1 MLVML
6 PALLQSTQ
14 PAGKSRLTWLKTLK
28 NWNCSW
34 AFALSVIAK
43 SLNKAKSVLK
53 NFGPR
58 KLLRPTLPNVSN
70 AGCDHGPAVAPAV
83 LSGTPPVVWNQYPA
97 AVGVPEREP
106 SPTEPLTLGRHG
118 LTSLDGPHDER
129 LGVKGSPLEKFV
141 ALLIDQP
148 PMRRSAARF
157 RLEPHLLPRPKGNR

>member
-34 AFALSVIAK
+34 AFALSVIPK

-53 NFGPR
+53 NFAPR
-58 KLLRPTLPNVSN
+58 KLLRPTLPNVSSP
-70 AGCDHGPAVAPAV
+70 GCDHGPTVAPAV

-97 AVGVPEREP
+97 AVGVPERVP
-106 SPTEPLTLGRHG
+106 SLTEPLTSGRHG

-129 LGVKGSPLEKFV
+129 PGVKGSPLEKFV
-141 ALLIDQP
+141 ALLTDQP
-148 PMRRSAARF
+148 PRGGPAARSKWK
-157 RLEPHLLPRPKGNR
+157 PHI